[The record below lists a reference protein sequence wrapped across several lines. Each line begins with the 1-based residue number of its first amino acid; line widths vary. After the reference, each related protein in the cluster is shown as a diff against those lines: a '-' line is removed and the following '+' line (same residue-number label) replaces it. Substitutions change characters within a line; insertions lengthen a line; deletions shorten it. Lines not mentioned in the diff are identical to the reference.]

1 MLNIQSLIN
10 FPVPAR
16 LLETNEL
23 SHSDINEKIYTIY
36 GFTKTERDLCKTLSL
51 EICLYHYFFVPLSY
65 ETATLLS
72 QLCRPVSRSA

>member
-1 MLNIQSLIN
+1 MKSGNSDTTGAGDIMLNIQSLIN

-36 GFTKTERDLCKTLSL
+36 GFTKTEI
-51 EICLYHYFFVPLSY
+51 EYI
-65 ETATLLS
+65 ES
-72 QLCRPVSRSA
+72 QI